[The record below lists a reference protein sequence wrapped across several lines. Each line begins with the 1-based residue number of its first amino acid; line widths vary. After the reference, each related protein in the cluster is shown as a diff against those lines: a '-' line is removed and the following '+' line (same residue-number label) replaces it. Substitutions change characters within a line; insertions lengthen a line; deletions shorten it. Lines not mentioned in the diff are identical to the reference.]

1 MKCLKA
7 PKPPILPQQTPPS
20 QWPLSSLI
28 RPFRKAQVSQSLAD
42 SLYYAERPRGL
53 GRTGDRLQAHFRRS
67 SDEVTGRKPLPN
79 PAIHRV
85 EKPSCKRLIPPT
97 PPQDPITPSKPQTAK
112 SMKTISTPSQ
122 STHSTLSTSR
132 SSLYSRRNTSS
143 VFASAPVSRNSSKGL
158 SLSQTAALIQYQ
170 YAPKYREQKVT
181 GKPQNVPLE
190 DWGFWH

>member
-7 PKPPILPQQTPPS
+7 PKPPILPQQSPPS
-20 QWPLSSLI
+20 QWPLSTLI
-28 RPFRKAQVSQSLAD
+28 HPYRKAQVSQSLAD
-42 SLYYAERPRGL
+42 SLYFAERPRGL
-53 GRTGDRLQAHFRRS
+53 RKTGEGLQAHFRQS

-85 EKPSCKRLIPPT
+85 EKASSKRLIRPT
-97 PPQDPITPSKPQTAK
+97 PPQDPISKPQTAK
-112 SMKTISTPSQ
+112 SLQGISTPTQ
-122 STHSTLSTSR
+122 STHSSLSTSR
-132 SSLYSRRNTSS
+132 SSLYSKRNTSS
-143 VFASAPVSRNSSKGL
+143 IFASAPVSRSSSKGL
-158 SLSQTAALIQYQ
+158 ALSQTAALIQYQ